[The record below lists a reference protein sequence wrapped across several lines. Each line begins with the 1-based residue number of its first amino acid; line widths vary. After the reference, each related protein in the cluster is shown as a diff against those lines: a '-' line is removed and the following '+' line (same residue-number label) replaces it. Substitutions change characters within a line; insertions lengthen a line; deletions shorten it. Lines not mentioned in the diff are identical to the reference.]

1 MKKAVKKKPTTR
13 RASAMFGSKAKKELE
28 NRVIELEEQN
38 KELSEKYKDLE
49 KTVEKIIELHEDEWV
64 DT

>member
-1 MKKAVKKKPTTR
+1 
-13 RASAMFGSKAKKELE
+13 MFGSKAKKELE